1 MPVSAVAVNR
11 QGRPYQTHAA
21 EERHFA
27 HKRGQMAS
35 SDHQFFFFFGGG
47 DCRRHLRVWGSE
59 GGEKKKCRMTQR
71 QKCVYP
77 PVIFRWKQN
86 CKRQTRISLCL
97 SLADRNRVRSLAGV
111 QADLVAPCKYLTL
124 GGNVDHCT
132 GLHGYCKPRRV
143 FLTVRREL
151 VEQLAEKLSL
161 FLGPWWRRG
170 PDKATGRHIQ
180 PNSWTLLCA
189 WKLSKCVNLRLSVIV
204 INKYI
209 HNCYMTDD
217 DSRKSAV
224 FELCKLCW
232 NQLLLT
238 SSSCGL
244 MELSV

>member
-35 SDHQFFFFFGGG
+35 SEHQFFFFFGRGG
-47 DCRRHLRVWGSE
+47 GLSATLARVRIRRGR
-59 GGEKKKCRMTQR
+59 KKKVQNDATSEM
-71 QKCVYP
+71 CVS

-161 FLGPWWRRG
+161 FLGPW
-170 PDKATGRHIQ
+170 
-180 PNSWTLLCA
+180 
-189 WKLSKCVNLRLSVIV
+189 
-204 INKYI
+204 
-209 HNCYMTDD
+209 
-217 DSRKSAV
+217 
-224 FELCKLCW
+224 
-232 NQLLLT
+232 
-238 SSSCGL
+238 
-244 MELSV
+244 